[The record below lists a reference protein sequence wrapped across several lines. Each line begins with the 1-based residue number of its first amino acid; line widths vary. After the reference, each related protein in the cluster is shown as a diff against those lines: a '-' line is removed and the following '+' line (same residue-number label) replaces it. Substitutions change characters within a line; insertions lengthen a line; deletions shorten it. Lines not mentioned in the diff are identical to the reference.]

1 VEELTVTASPVLVEF
16 YGVPRLRAG
25 CAELAVAPGSV
36 AAVLGEIIAR
46 CPGLSDL
53 LTGEGRLSPHYLLS
67 LDGQAFLTDLSHDLL
82 PGACV
87 LLLSADAGG

>member
-1 VEELTVTASPVLVEF
+1 LPVTAEIVTVEF

-25 CAELAVAPGSV
+25 CAELAVSPGS
-36 AAVLGEIIAR
+36 ATAVLAEVAAR

-67 LDGQAFLTDLSHDLL
+67 VDGQVFVADLADQLSSGSHL
-82 PGACV
+82 